1 MKWMMLSNDIF
12 LFLLIIK
19 TNSKHFS
26 ALPST
31 GNRNNS
37 NTATVTANANN
48 KPRANKQNFDFFFL
62 LLHAHQTTKNT
73 TAHII
78 SIIIK
83 VLLKTTSH
91 L

>member
-37 NTATVTANANN
+37 NTATVTANAN